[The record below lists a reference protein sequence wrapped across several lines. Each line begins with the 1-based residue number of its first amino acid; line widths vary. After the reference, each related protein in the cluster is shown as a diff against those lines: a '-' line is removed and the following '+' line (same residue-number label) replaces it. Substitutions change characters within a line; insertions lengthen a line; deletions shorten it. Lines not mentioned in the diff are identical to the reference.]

1 MPLPCVSVVM
11 DLPEMGAKN
20 WTWVLRRS
28 SKHSKQLS
36 HVSTAR
42 VVFLS
47 IDVSVTF
54 LMKAF

>member
-1 MPLPCVSVVM
+1 VVR